1 MKRQML
7 PILIAILLVLPS
19 LAAAQFS
26 SFAGTVMVDMVEVN
40 PGASFEV
47 NIRLVGNNMAIA
59 GMQMPLKFSSPFL
72 RLDSVSYA
80 TSIKPA
86 GMGASDLIDPVSDT
100 LSINYY
106 PNYNVFP
113 VATVSAAEG
122 VLATMHFTLSSLAP
136 VGAIA
141 IDSVYHGEGSV
152 LWSGIGFTD
161 AEGLELKL
169 PSGFIP
175 GEIMVLMPTAV
186 DDDAADQALPGQ
198 FGLAQ
203 NYPNPFNPTTTI
215 EFALPTAG
223 HVKLEVF
230 NVLGQK
236 TALLVN
242 GPMTAGVHQVEFD
255 ASSAPSGI
263 YFYRLTAESTSL
275 TKKMILVK

>member
-7 PILIAILLVLPS
+7 PILIAILLVQPS

-26 SFAGTVMVDMVEVN
+26 SFAGTVMVDMVEVY

-47 NIRLVGNNMAIA
+47 NVRLVGNDMAIA
-59 GMQMPLKFSSPFL
+59 GMQLPLKFSSPHL
-72 RLDSVSYA
+72 TLDSVSYA

-86 GMGASDLIDPVSDT
+86 GMDASSLINPVSDT

-113 VATVSAAEG
+113 IATVSTAEG
-122 VLATMHFTLSSLAP
+122 VLATLHFTLSSLAP

-141 IDSVYHGEGSV
+141 IDSIYHGEGSV
-152 LWSGIGFTD
+152 LWSGVGFTD

-186 DDDAADQALPGQ
+186 DDDITRQVLPGQ

-215 EFALPTAG
+215 EFALPTAS

-263 YFYRLTAESTSL
+263 YFYRLTTESTSL

>member
-7 PILIAILLVLPS
+7 PILIVILLVLPS

-47 NIRLVGNNMAIA
+47 NVRLVGNNMAIA
-59 GMQMPLKFSSPFL
+59 GMQLPLKFNSPFL
-72 RLDSVSYA
+72 TLDSVSYA

-86 GMGASDLIDPVSDT
+86 GTGASGLIDPVSDT

-113 VATVSAAEG
+113 IATVSAAEG

-141 IDSVYHGEGSV
+141 IDSIYHGEGPL

-161 AEGLELKL
+161 ADGLELKL

-215 EFALPTAG
+215 EFALPTAC

-242 GPMTAGVHQVEFD
+242 GPVTAGVHQVEFD

-263 YFYRLTAESTSL
+263 YFYRLIAESTSL